1 MDDSFCILVLTFD
14 SLYFFLALALQHA
27 SIHQSV
33 GSAEDEEEREP
44 VKVRCLLYRLILK
57 GRIKNLL
64 HFESC
69 AAASKRLHSTTK
81 VAQYERF
88 STIMFTIWSIVNV
101 SIYLNAFLI
110 HCDLE
115 LSIKIQYLVVISKI
129 SKKVQGVG

>member
-1 MDDSFCILVLTFD
+1 MADSFCILVLAFN

-44 VKVRCLLYRLILK
+44 VKVYCLLHSLILK

-69 AAASKRLHSTTK
+69 AAACKLRHSSLNHK
-81 VAQYERF
+81 
-88 STIMFTIWSIVNV
+88 SCTI
-101 SIYLNAFLI
+101 
-110 HCDLE
+110 
-115 LSIKIQYLVVISKI
+115 
-129 SKKVQGVG
+129 